1 MVPMT
6 RRAGPELYPDV
17 RFEPGF
23 VARLERL
30 AARLSLARERKEG
43 GGVPSMLGAG
53 SEFVGY
59 RPYARGDDLRGLDW
73 DVFARSRRPYVRVA
87 RRDAGES
94 WLVRLD
100 ASASM
105 GVGPPGKLQRAAEI
119 AAGLAAIGLRE
130 GAEVRVEAGGRAF
143 TARRRRAL
151 PEICRF
157 LETVR
162 AGGAETALRKARVAR
177 IVLVGDLGG
186 VAPAD
191 ALRLA
196 GRGRALSIVHVL
208 APVEIEPPRD
218 ASVEWWDPEKDE
230 RLALGVDERTARA
243 YEAELEREIE
253 LWHDACA
260 RHGVPYAF
268 ASTALPMEAILE
280 RVALA

>member
-1 MVPMT
+1 ME
-6 RRAGPELYPDV
+6 GPALYPDV

-23 VARLERL
+23 VARLETL
-30 AARLSLARERKEG
+30 AARVALARERKEG
-43 GGVPSMLGAG
+43 GGVPSLLGAG

-73 DVFARSRRPYVRVA
+73 DVFARTRRPYVRVA
-87 RRDAGES
+87 RREAGEA

-105 GVGPPGKLQRAAEI
+105 AVGPPGKLQRAAEV
-119 AAGLAAIGLRE
+119 AAGLAAVGLRE
-130 GAEVRVEAGGRAF
+130 SAEVRVEAGARAF
-143 TARRRRAL
+143 AARRRRQL
-151 PEICRF
+151 PELLRF
-157 LETVR
+157 LETLR
-162 AGGAETALRKARVAR
+162 AEGPGAPLGGPRAAR
-177 IVLVGDLGG
+177 IVLVGDLRDL
-186 VAPAD
+186 APAD

-196 GRGRALSIVHVL
+196 GRGTSLSVVHLL
-208 APVEIEPPRD
+208 APVEIEPPRGG
-218 ASVEWWDPEKDE
+218 SPGGSIEWWDPEGGE
-230 RLALGVDERTARA
+230 RLSLGVDEKAARA

-268 ASTALPMEAILE
+268 ASSAQPMEAILE

>member
-1 MVPMT
+1 ME
-6 RRAGPELYPDV
+6 GPALFPDV
-17 RFEPGF
+17 RLEPGF
-23 VARLERL
+23 VARLETL

-43 GGVPSMLGAG
+43 GGVPSLLGAG

-73 DVFARSRRPYVRVA
+73 DVFARTRRPYVRVA
-87 RRDAGES
+87 RREAGEA

-105 GVGPPGKLQRAAEI
+105 GVGPPGKIQRAAEV
-119 AAGLAAIGLRE
+119 AAGLAAVGLRE
-130 GAEVRVEAGGRAF
+130 GAEIRVEAGGRSFA
-143 TARRRRAL
+143 ARRRRNL
-151 PEICRF
+151 PELCRF

-162 AGGAETALRKARVAR
+162 AEGAGAPLRRARVAR
-177 IVLVGDLGG
+177 IVLVGDLCD
-186 VAPAD
+186 VDPAD

-196 GRGRALSIVHVL
+196 GRGTSLSVVHLL

-218 ASVEWWDPEKDE
+218 ASVEWWDPEVGE
-230 RLALGVDERTARA
+230 RLPLGVDERAVRA
-243 YEAELEREIE
+243 YEAELEREIG
-253 LWHDACA
+253 LWRRGCA